1 MGLMV
6 SLGSWVLDKACRQ
19 LAHWRSMGAMTP
31 ELAEYFDTGLKEGV
45 VITGVLQNGP
55 AAQAGIQPGDVIA
68 SLNERPVD
76 DVGSLLAEVAAL
88 KPGQTVAVEVWRQ
101 KQRQRLQITPGRR
114 PTSPADA
121 AR

>member
-1 MGLMV
+1 MEPQNL
-6 SLGSWVLDKACRQ
+6 
-19 LAHWRSMGAMTP
+19 TP

-45 VITGVLQNGP
+45 VITGVLQNVP